1 MEPLFAFLAGILSHL
16 MFFKIGERHLYPFR
30 YVQAFILTF
39 AGTFM
44 AKSNFQGLSTG
55 AAAAQTALFAT
66 FYFIGLYLSLVV
78 YRLFFNPLNRFPGS
92 YGARLSKFDF
102 VFRLTKMDGHHKL
115 YAMHQKYG
123 KFVRIGPNDLS
134 VSDPDSVQI
143 VQGQNSKCTKA
154 QWYSQDTPLISIHTT
169 RDRAMHDRRR
179 RIWSPAFSDKALR
192 GYESRVQKYNDMFI
206 QQMDGLAGM
215 SVSAI
220 ERGDNDKL
228 TDVKVNLLMLQNGSI
243 YTALMSWVI
252 LDLANPSICSNQA
265 RHIGPSNC

>member
-1 MEPLFAFLAGILSHL
+1 MEPLFALLAGILSHL

-30 YVQAFILTF
+30 YVQAFILAF
-39 AGTFM
+39 VGTFM

-55 AAAAQTALFAT
+55 AAATQTALLAT
-66 FYFIGLYLSLVV
+66 FYFTGLYLSLVV
-78 YRLFFNPLNRFPGS
+78 YRLFFNPLNRFPGP

-134 VSDPDSVQI
+134 VSDPDGVQI

-154 QWYSQDTPLISIHTT
+154 QWYSQDTPLISMHTT
-169 RDRAMHDRRR
+169 RDKAMHDRRR

-206 QQMDGLAGM
+206 KQMDGLAGM
-215 SVSAI
+215 SVSALG
-220 ERGDNDKL
+220 RGVNGKL
-228 TDVKVNLLMLQNGSI
+228 TNIKVRLLMLQNGSI
-243 YTALMSWVI
+243 YTALM
-252 LDLANPSICSNQA
+252 
-265 RHIGPSNC
+265 